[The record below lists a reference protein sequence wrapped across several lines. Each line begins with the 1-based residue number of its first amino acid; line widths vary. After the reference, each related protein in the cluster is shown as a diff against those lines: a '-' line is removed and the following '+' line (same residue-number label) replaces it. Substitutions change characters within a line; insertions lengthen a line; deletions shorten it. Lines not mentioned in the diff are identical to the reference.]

1 MNNTSEIFHI
11 FESSDSQN
19 FMPSQG
25 FSGVEGEPVAV
36 QMSAPPEFAWTRL
49 LGSGEEDSAT
59 ALTTGS
65 DGSIYV
71 AGYTYGDLDGQTNSG
86 RADAFI
92 SRFQPDGTQDWT
104 RLLGSGDSR
113 YAHALTTGSDGSIY
127 VAGTTWGDLDGQTNS
142 GSWPDAFITKFQ
154 PDGTQDWTRLLG
166 NSDGDGAHALTTGSD
181 GSIYVAGRTR
191 GDLDGQTYSGEED
204 AFITKY
210 QPNGAKAW
218 TRLLGTRLWDVAHA
232 LTTGSD
238 GSIYVAGR
246 TFGGLDGQTHSGGFY
261 FVPDAFI
268 SRFQPDGTTDWT
280 RQLGTRGGD
289 VAHALTT
296 GSDGSI
302 YVAGYTEGNLGGQ
315 TNSGSGRGDAFIS
328 RFQPDGTQDWTRLL
342 GTSASDSAS
351 ALTTGSDGS
360 IYVAGWTGGD
370 LDGQTNSGG
379 EWDAFIGR
387 FQPDGTQ
394 DWTRLLGTRLNDHAR
409 ALTTGSD
416 GSIYVAG
423 STAGDLDGQ
432 TNSGERD
439 AFISRLIVDGT
450 DTPGR
455 PEIHQVINWDS
466 FPPQITGVLP
476 TENQGSITQPLPNQW
491 FGTDHHDVIIG
502 TASDETLLGFQ
513 GDDWLQVSQGDNT
526 LFGGQ
531 GNDILVA
538 GQGDDILLGNK
549 DDDILFGG
557 DGNDAIYGGQG
568 NDTLVAGNGNHIL
581 FGDQGNDIL
590 FGGAQGV
597 DTLVGGEGND
607 TLVMLPGEGYSI
619 VTDFQVNQDMV
630 VLLGSP
636 DDYEIGSLPS
646 GFHSGTAIYVA
657 GSDQLVGVLEGVT
670 NVSLE
675 DGNIFGWG

>member
-1 MNNTSEIFHI
+1 MAPLEGDTLMNNTSEIFHI

-104 RLLGSGDSR
+104 RLLG
-113 YAHALTTGSDGSIY
+113 
-127 VAGTTWGDLDGQTNS
+127 
-142 GSWPDAFITKFQ
+142 
-154 PDGTQDWTRLLG
+154 
-166 NSDGDGAHALTTGSD
+166 
-181 GSIYVAGRTR
+181 
-191 GDLDGQTYSGEED
+191 
-204 AFITKY
+204 
-210 QPNGAKAW
+210 
-218 TRLLGTRLWDVAHA
+218 
-232 LTTGSD
+232 
-238 GSIYVAGR
+238 
-246 TFGGLDGQTHSGGFY
+246 
-261 FVPDAFI
+261 
-268 SRFQPDGTTDWT
+268 
-280 RQLGTRGGD
+280 
-289 VAHALTT
+289 
-296 GSDGSI
+296 
-302 YVAGYTEGNLGGQ
+302 
-315 TNSGSGRGDAFIS
+315 
-328 RFQPDGTQDWTRLL
+328 
-342 GTSASDSAS
+342 
-351 ALTTGSDGS
+351 
-360 IYVAGWTGGD
+360 
-370 LDGQTNSGG
+370 
-379 EWDAFIGR
+379 
-387 FQPDGTQ
+387 
-394 DWTRLLGTRLNDHAR
+394 TRLNDHAR

-423 STAGDLDGQ
+423 STAGDLDRQ
-432 TNSGERD
+432 TNSGGGD

-491 FGTDHHDVIIG
+491 LGTDHHDVIIG

-557 DGNDAIYGGQG
+557 DGNDSLYGGQG
-568 NDTLVAGNGNHIL
+568 NDTLVAGNGNQIL

-590 FGGAQGV
+590 FGGTQGV

>member
-1 MNNTSEIFHI
+1 
-11 FESSDSQN
+11 
-19 FMPSQG
+19 
-25 FSGVEGEPVAV
+25 
-36 QMSAPPEFAWTRL
+36 
-49 LGSGEEDSAT
+49 
-59 ALTTGS
+59 
-65 DGSIYV
+65 
-71 AGYTYGDLDGQTNSG
+71 
-86 RADAFI
+86 
-92 SRFQPDGTQDWT
+92 QPDGTQDWT
-104 RLLGSGDSR
+104 RLLGSGE
-113 YAHALTTGSDGSIY
+113 Y
-127 VAGTTWGDLDGQTNS
+127 
-142 GSWPDAFITKFQ
+142 
-154 PDGTQDWTRLLG
+154 
-166 NSDGDGAHALTTGSD
+166 
-181 GSIYVAGRTR
+181 
-191 GDLDGQTYSGEED
+191 
-204 AFITKY
+204 
-210 QPNGAKAW
+210 
-218 TRLLGTRLWDVAHA
+218 DV
-232 LTTGSD
+232 
-238 GSIYVAGR
+238 
-246 TFGGLDGQTHSGGFY
+246 
-261 FVPDAFI
+261 
-268 SRFQPDGTTDWT
+268 
-280 RQLGTRGGD
+280 
-289 VAHALTT
+289 
-296 GSDGSI
+296 
-302 YVAGYTEGNLGGQ
+302 
-315 TNSGSGRGDAFIS
+315 
-328 RFQPDGTQDWTRLL
+328 
-342 GTSASDSAS
+342 AS

-360 IYVAGWTGGD
+360 IYVAGETMGN
-370 LDGQTNSGG
+370 LDGQTNSGK
-379 EWDAFIGR
+379 
-387 FQPDGTQ
+387 
-394 DWTRLLGTRLNDHAR
+394 
-409 ALTTGSD
+409 
-416 GSIYVAG
+416 
-423 STAGDLDGQ
+423 
-432 TNSGERD
+432 RD

-450 DTPGR
+450 DTPER

-538 GQGDDILLGNK
+538 GQGDDILWGNK

-557 DGNDAIYGGQG
+557 DGNDSLYGGQG
-568 NDTLVAGNGNHIL
+568 NDTLVAGNGNQIL

-590 FGGAQGV
+590 FGGTQGV

>member
-19 FMPSQG
+19 FIPSQG

-49 LGSGEEDSAT
+49 LGTSEDDVATALTTAGDGSIYVAGYTNGDLGGQTNSGGRDAFITKYQPDGTQDWTRLLGTSNFDQAS

-71 AGYTYGDLDGQTNSG
+71 AGWTGGNLDGQINSGNSDAFISRFQPDGTKDWTRLLGTWGLDYASALTTGSDGSIYVAGETMGNLDGQTRSG
-86 RADAFI
+86 FYAEFDAFI

-104 RLLGSGDSR
+104 RLLGSGE
-113 YAHALTTGSDGSIY
+113 Y
-127 VAGTTWGDLDGQTNS
+127 
-142 GSWPDAFITKFQ
+142 
-154 PDGTQDWTRLLG
+154 
-166 NSDGDGAHALTTGSD
+166 
-181 GSIYVAGRTR
+181 
-191 GDLDGQTYSGEED
+191 
-204 AFITKY
+204 
-210 QPNGAKAW
+210 
-218 TRLLGTRLWDVAHA
+218 
-232 LTTGSD
+232 
-238 GSIYVAGR
+238 
-246 TFGGLDGQTHSGGFY
+246 
-261 FVPDAFI
+261 
-268 SRFQPDGTTDWT
+268 
-280 RQLGTRGGD
+280 
-289 VAHALTT
+289 
-296 GSDGSI
+296 
-302 YVAGYTEGNLGGQ
+302 EG
-315 TNSGSGRGDAFIS
+315 
-328 RFQPDGTQDWTRLL
+328 
-342 GTSASDSAS
+342 AS

-360 IYVAGWTGGD
+360 IYVAGSTTGN
-370 LDGQTNSGG
+370 LDGQINSGMADG
-379 EWDAFIGR
+379 FISR
-387 FQPDGTQ
+387 FQPDGTK
-394 DWTRLLGTRLNDHAR
+394 DWTRLLGSGEADVPR

-423 STAGDLDGQ
+423 ETTGDLDGQ
-432 TNSGERD
+432 TNSGGGD

-450 DTPGR
+450 DTPER

-513 GDDWLQVSQGDNT
+513 GDDWLQVSQGNNT

-568 NDTLVAGNGNHIL
+568 NDTLVAGNGNQIL

-590 FGGAQGV
+590 FGGTQGV

-675 DGNIFGWG
+675 DGNIFGWGQVMVGRLSVQLLVYEMG

>member
-19 FMPSQG
+19 FMPPLG
-25 FSGVEGEPVAV
+25 LSGVEGDPVAV
-36 QMSAPPEFAWTRL
+36 QMSAPPEFGWTRL
-49 LGSGEEDSAT
+49 LGTSEEDSAT

-104 RLLGSGDSR
+104 RLLGSSDSR

-142 GSWPDAFITKFQ
+142 SSWPDAFITKFQ

-166 NSDGDGAHALTTGSD
+166 NSDGDAAHALTTGSD

-191 GDLDGQTYSGEED
+191 GDLDGQTHSGSED
-204 AFITKY
+204 AFISRFQPDGTKD
-210 QPNGAKAW
+210 W
-218 TRLLGTRLWDVAHA
+218 TRLLGTRLWDSAHA

-246 TFGGLDGQTHSGGFY
+246 TFDNLDGQMHSGGFY

-280 RQLGTRGGD
+280 RLLGTRSRD
-289 VAHALTT
+289 WANALTT

-302 YVAGYTEGNLGGQ
+302 YVAGKTGDNLDGQ
-315 TNSGSGRGDAFIS
+315 TPSGRGDAFIS
-328 RFQPDGTQDWTRLL
+328 RFQPDGTKDWTRLL
-342 GTSASDSAS
+342 GTSAWDEAS

-379 EWDAFIGR
+379 EWDAFISR

-409 ALTTGSD
+409 AMTTGSD

-423 STAGDLDGQ
+423 STSGDLDGQ
-432 TNSGERD
+432 TNNGGLD
-439 AFISRLIVDGT
+439 AFI
-450 DTPGR
+450 
-455 PEIHQVINWDS
+455 
-466 FPPQITGVLP
+466 
-476 TENQGSITQPLPNQW
+476 
-491 FGTDHHDVIIG
+491 
-502 TASDETLLGFQ
+502 
-513 GDDWLQVSQGDNT
+513 
-526 LFGGQ
+526 
-531 GNDILVA
+531 
-538 GQGDDILLGNK
+538 
-549 DDDILFGG
+549 
-557 DGNDAIYGGQG
+557 
-568 NDTLVAGNGNHIL
+568 
-581 FGDQGNDIL
+581 
-590 FGGAQGV
+590 
-597 DTLVGGEGND
+597 
-607 TLVMLPGEGYSI
+607 
-619 VTDFQVNQDMV
+619 
-630 VLLGSP
+630 
-636 DDYEIGSLPS
+636 
-646 GFHSGTAIYVA
+646 
-657 GSDQLVGVLEGVT
+657 
-670 NVSLE
+670 
-675 DGNIFGWG
+675 